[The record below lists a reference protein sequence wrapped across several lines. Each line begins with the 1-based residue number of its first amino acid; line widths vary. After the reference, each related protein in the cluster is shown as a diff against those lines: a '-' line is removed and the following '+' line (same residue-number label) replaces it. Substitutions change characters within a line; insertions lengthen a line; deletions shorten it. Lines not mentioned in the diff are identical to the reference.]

1 MLRSGLRNEMSTEE
15 LSSRVRS
22 VILRYRLRVLIL
34 AAMLISKRMTSLKH
48 QRFVLS
54 LIPHLPLRVWLI
66 ALMCSITLM
75 AGV

>member
-34 AAMLISKRMTSLKH
+34 AAMLISKRMTSLVSIS
-48 QRFVLS
+48 VLFS
-54 LIPHLPLRVWLI
+54 LKTHLPLQY
-66 ALMCSITLM
+66 
-75 AGV
+75 G

>member
-34 AAMLISKRMTSLKH
+34 AAMLISKRMTSLVSIS
-48 QRFVLS
+48 VLFS

>member
-34 AAMLISKRMTSLKH
+34 AAMFISKRMTSLVSIS
-48 QRFVLS
+48 VLFS
-54 LIPHLPLRVWLI
+54 LKPHLPLRVWLI